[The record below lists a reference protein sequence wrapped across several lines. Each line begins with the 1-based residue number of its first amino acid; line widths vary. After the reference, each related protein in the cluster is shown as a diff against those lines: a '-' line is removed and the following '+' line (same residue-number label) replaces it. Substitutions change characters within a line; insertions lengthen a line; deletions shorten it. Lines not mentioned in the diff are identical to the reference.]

1 MELNASAR
9 NLNPAII
16 RSVEAMFPTLYQRA
30 TAWAIAGSA
39 AAADRRTVTIG
50 QGVTVAVGRLVLFY
64 PPRILD
70 LNVAANWDSATP
82 DYTVAA
88 NRAGKDFFIHAVNTG
103 TLLLSAN
110 STVPVGYAADQARPI
125 GGFHCVCLSIGAISA
140 HPLTGFLTGDIL
152 PASIWDLAHRPVCSP
167 AGMWYGASADLWVD
181 IYLMSGTGASTAS
194 AYGATITD
202 TRNWMD
208 FADDLAAV
216 GKRMLTDVEFQVAA
230 TGSNEETNIVGSTD
244 PVTTGG
250 HVDTA
255 GRRMVSNGG
264 GEDMC
269 GVTQQWLAEQSY
281 RNDDGTYSG
290 TFSWY
295 NLPGAKGSIYNQG
308 ALGDSKLLAGGSWS
322 NGTNCGSRCRSANNA
337 RWLTHSSIGSRGC
350 ARRQG

>member
-1 MELNASAR
+1 MSIDIL
-9 NLNPAII
+9 II
-16 RSVEAMFPTLYQRA
+16 RPQYYERDYTPKIKGLSV
-30 TAWAIAGSA
+30 
-39 AAADRRTVTIG
+39 AADRVTIVIPAT
-50 QGVTVAVGRLVLFY
+50 GVRVGSF
-64 PPRILD
+64 ILPIIEQEID
-70 LNVAANWDSATP
+70 LDNAASWDDAQ
-82 DYTVAA
+82 YAVAA
-88 NRAGKDFFIHAVNTG
+88 NRAGKDFYIYAAAEGVK
-103 TLLLSAN
+103 LSAN
-110 STVPVGYAADQARPI
+110 STILTGHTAETCTLI
-125 GGFHCVCLSIGAISA
+125 GGLHCACLSVGVISG

-167 AGMWYGASADLWVD
+167 AGMWYDAQLDLWVD

-255 GRRMVSNGG
+255 GRRMISNGG

-269 GVTQQWLAEQSY
+269 GVMQQWLAEQSY

-308 ALGDSKLLAGGSWS
+308 ALGDSKLLAGGAWN
-322 NGTNCGSRCRSANNA
+322 NGASCGSRCRDASRA
-337 RWLTHSSIGSRGC
+337 RWLTASTFGSRGC